1 MRNYFSCIFASG
13 YPIKNVQIWNWNN
26 FGTSGMFVDCPRS
39 LQNPHVSHS
48 LGYANMGLENLSYL
62 QMIFVLTPS
71 CLVDF
76 PASHVWFPDQS
87 APKKL
92 NRTRPASLNFRAH
105 NGRNHS
111 PGTAWPVLYS
121 AAGRRLRGAA
131 GHAGRATTGMP
142 IASLRHRKWPIEIV
156 VYQTSRWW
164 FSSSQ
169 TVSLPEG

>member
-1 MRNYFSCIFASG
+1 MRNYFSNIFASG
-13 YPIKNVQIWNWNN
+13 YPIKNAQIWNWNN

-39 LQNPHVSHS
+39 LQNPHVFTEPRVRQHGNGKSV
-48 LGYANMGLENLSYL
+48 
-62 QMIFVLTPS
+62 IFTD
-71 CLVDF
+71 DF
-76 PASHVWFPDQS
+76 RIDTFISSGFSSQPRLISGS
-87 APKKL
+87 ISSKKTEY
-92 NRTRPASLNFRAH
+92 RTRPASHNFRAH

-156 VYQTSRWW
+156 VYQTSRW
-164 FSSSQ
+164 
-169 TVSLPEG
+169 